1 MQMNKVYKF
10 KLDLKKSKIP
20 KYIKLP
26 NYVLPQY
33 PSNKKP
39 NTLLIPK
46 IDLKK
51 AEFLFLG
58 QKDKGGYF
66 ISRIDPYPIQ
76 WTGVHQLLLLEKD
89 KKEDGFYEHETTGSG
104 MHISSL
110 PFRHYRI
117 SFNEQKKI
125 LINDIGWYAG
135 KTRDK
140 LKYFDETILFFD
152 LISVENY
159 VDNFEVLPTDV
170 KRDLSEINLNE
181 SLEIVSKKPKK
192 SKQLYSR
199 RAFAYQNI
207 FSSYDQYNLII
218 LAEKIHELKYDLLNS
233 KDDQLYL
240 SKKHFW
246 ELMEQFGSLHSHIK
260 KTESVKSFG
269 DIFAKL
275 SFDKD
280 HAKYDENLNFYMKLF
295 DEYWEANRKKN

>member
-1 MQMNKVYKF
+1 M
-10 KLDLKKSKIP
+10 S
-20 KYIKLP
+20 
-26 NYVLPQY
+26 
-33 PSNKKP
+33 
-39 NTLLIPK
+39 
-46 IDLKK
+46 
-51 AEFLFLG
+51 
-58 QKDKGGYF
+58 
-66 ISRIDPYPIQ
+66 
-76 WTGVHQLLLLEKD
+76 
-89 KKEDGFYEHETTGSG
+89 
-104 MHISSL
+104 
-110 PFRHYRI
+110 I
-117 SFNEQKKI
+117 SFS
-125 LINDIGWYAG
+125 AA
-135 KTRDK
+135 
-140 LKYFDETILFFD
+140 FD

-181 SLEIVSKKPKK
+181 SLEIISKKPKK